1 MLDLKFIRENPERF
15 DKAMILRGVNI
26 NSGKLLE
33 LDEKLR
39 KQIFQLQELQNKRN
53 EIAKQI
59 GHLKQQGQDASQLLA
74 SADEIKTQIPN
85 FEEAIKAQEAELK
98 EILIGLPNILDET
111 VPLGKDENDNK
122 ILRNWAEPKKFD
134 FTPKEHY
141 ELGVNLGMMD
151 FEQTAK
157 ISGARFVT
165 LSGLLARLERALK
178 NFMLD
183 IHTAQFGYHEISHP
197 ALVRQN
203 AVFGTA
209 QYPKFIGDLFQT
221 KDDFYLIPTSEVFLT
236 NLVCDKI
243 IPEENLP
250 LRFTA
255 YSSCFR
261 SEAGSAGKD
270 TKGMIRQHQFQKV
283 ELVSITTEHDSAA
296 EHERMLGAAEEI
308 LKRLELPYR
317 VALLCS
323 GDTGHHS
330 QKTYDIEV
338 WLPGQNKYREISSCS
353 NCGDYQAR
361 RMMARYKKYQ
371 DKKNFYVHT
380 LNGSGLALG
389 RTIVAIMENYQN
401 PDGSINIPKALIP
414 YMNGLTVIQNEDTK

>member
-1 MLDLKFIRENPERF
+1 MHDLKFIREFQERF
-15 DKAMILRGVNI
+15 DKAMTARGAAVN
-26 NSGKLLE
+26 SAQLLE

-39 KQIFQLQELQNKRN
+39 KQMFQLQELQNKRN
-53 EIAKQI
+53 DLAKQI
-59 GHLKQQGQDASQLLA
+59 GALKQKGEDAAHLLS
-74 SADEIKTQIPN
+74 SAEEIKAQIPE
-85 FEEAIKAQEAELK
+85 FEEAIKIQETELN
-98 EILIGLPNILDET
+98 EILISLPNVLDED
-111 VPLGKDENDNK
+111 VPFGRDENDNK
-122 ILRNWAEPKKFD
+122 ILRTWAEPRKFD

-141 ELGVNLGMMD
+141 ELGADLGMMD

-165 LSGLLARLERALK
+165 LSGALAKLERALK
-178 NFMLD
+178 DFMLD
-183 IHTAQFGYHEISHP
+183 VHTTNFGYLEVSHP

-203 AVFGTA
+203 ALFGTG
-209 QYPKFIGDLFQT
+209 QYPKFVGDYFQT
-221 KDDFYLIPTSEVFLT
+221 KDDFFLIPTSEVFLT
-236 NLVCDKI
+236 NLVADKI
-243 IPEENLP
+243 VPQESLP
-250 LRFTA
+250 LRYVA

-270 TKGMIRQHQFQKV
+270 TKGMIRVHQFPKV
-283 ELVSITTEHDSAA
+283 ELVSITSEQDSQA
-296 EHERMLGAAEEI
+296 EHERMTGAAEEI

-323 GDTGHHS
+323 GDTGNGAR
-330 QKTYDIEV
+330 KTYDLEV

-353 NCGDYQAR
+353 NCGDFQAR

-380 LNGSGLALG
+380 LNGSGLAIG

-401 PDGSINIPKALIP
+401 PDGSIAIPKALQA
-414 YMNGLTVIQNEDTK
+414 YMNGLTVIQRG

>member
-1 MLDLKFIRENPERF
+1 MHDLKVIREFQERF
-15 DKAMILRGVNI
+15 DKAMTARGAAVN
-26 NSGKLLE
+26 SAQLLE

-39 KQIFQLQELQNKRN
+39 KQMFQLQELQNKRN
-53 EIAKQI
+53 DLAKQI
-59 GHLKQQGQDASQLLA
+59 GALKQKGEDAAHLLS
-74 SADEIKTQIPN
+74 SAEEIKAQIPQ
-85 FEEAIKAQEAELK
+85 FEEAIKIQETELN
-98 EILIGLPNILDET
+98 EILIGLPNVLDED
-111 VPLGKDENDNK
+111 VPFGRDENDNK
-122 ILRNWAEPKKFD
+122 VLRTWAEPRKFD

-141 ELGVNLGMMD
+141 ELGSDLGMMD

-165 LSGLLARLERALK
+165 LSGALAKLERALK
-178 NFMLD
+178 DFMLD
-183 IHTAQFGYHEISHP
+183 VHTINFGYLEVSHP

-203 AVFGTA
+203 ALFGTG
-209 QYPKFIGDLFQT
+209 QYPKFVGDYFQT
-221 KDDFYLIPTSEVFLT
+221 KDDFFLIPTSEVFLT
-236 NLVCDKI
+236 NLVADKI
-243 IPEENLP
+243 VPQESLP
-250 LRFTA
+250 LRYVA

-270 TKGMIRQHQFQKV
+270 TKGMIRLHQFPKV
-283 ELVSITTEHDSAA
+283 ELVSITTEQDSKS
-296 EHERMLGAAEEI
+296 EHERMTGAAEEI

-323 GDTGHHS
+323 GDTGATARR
-330 QKTYDIEV
+330 TYDIEV

-353 NCGDYQAR
+353 NCGDFQAR

-380 LNGSGLALG
+380 LNGSGLAIG

-401 PDGSINIPKALIP
+401 PDGSIAIPKALQA
-414 YMNGLTVIQNEDTK
+414 YMNGLTVIQRG

>member
-1 MLDLKFIRENPERF
+1 MHDLKFIREFQERF
-15 DKAMILRGVNI
+15 DKAMTARGVTV
-26 NSGKLLE
+26 NSAILLE

-39 KQIFQLQELQNKRN
+39 KQMFQLQELQNKRN
-53 EIAKQI
+53 DLAKQI
-59 GHLKQQGQDASQLLA
+59 GALKQKGEDAAHLLS
-74 SADEIKTQIPN
+74 SAEEIKAQIPE
-85 FEEAIKAQEAELK
+85 FEEAIKIQETELN
-98 EILIGLPNILDET
+98 EILISLPNVLDED
-111 VPLGKDENDNK
+111 VPFGRDENDNK
-122 ILRNWAEPKKFD
+122 ILRTWAEPKKFD

-141 ELGVNLGMMD
+141 ELGADLGMMD

-165 LSGLLARLERALK
+165 LSGALAKLERALK
-178 NFMLD
+178 DFMLD
-183 IHTAQFGYHEISHP
+183 VHTTNFGYLEVSHP

-203 AVFGTA
+203 ALFGTG
-209 QYPKFIGDLFQT
+209 QYPKFVGDYFQT
-221 KDDFYLIPTSEVFLT
+221 KDDFFLIPTSEVFLT
-236 NLVCDKI
+236 NLVADKI
-243 IPEENLP
+243 VPQESLP
-250 LRFTA
+250 LRYVA

-270 TKGMIRQHQFQKV
+270 TKGMIRVHQFPKV
-283 ELVSITTEHDSAA
+283 ELVSITSEQDSQA
-296 EHERMLGAAEEI
+296 EHERMTGAAEEI

-323 GDTGHHS
+323 GDTGNGAR
-330 QKTYDIEV
+330 KTYDLEV

-353 NCGDYQAR
+353 NCGDFQAR

-380 LNGSGLALG
+380 LNGSGLAIG

-401 PDGSINIPKALIP
+401 PDGSIAIPKALQA
-414 YMNGLTVIQNEDTK
+414 YMNGLTVIQRG